1 MIKKHKLANKPMPFV
16 GGIPQSRVGSIVDY
30 KALNNKALFNSIVTK
45 PITEAGG
52 TKPNMVV
59 FQNFIETINL
69 NAIISGNFAP
79 PSKEGMA
86 RFEKLASDL
95 LKMLETRE
103 FENHYQNLWHELH
116 MARGA
121 TKNLKEKR
129 EAEPR
134 AKSITSDLKIKICTH
149 LSRWWYSHTKKKIT
163 GTYDNKPG
171 AEPEYYN
178 TQNIR
183 MNPGAF
189 FIQQVFGE
197 YFGDR
202 MNNKQIKDL
211 IVATKKAHTPVK
223 AVIIGD

>member
-30 KALNNKALFNSIVTK
+30 KALNNKALFNTIVTE
-45 PITEAGG
+45 PIKMAGG

-69 NAIISGNFAP
+69 TTIIKGNFAP
-79 PSKEGMA
+79 PSKDNLA
-86 RFEKLASDL
+86 RFEKLSSEL

-103 FENHYQNLWHELH
+103 FENHYDNLWRELQ
-116 MARGA
+116 MARSA
-121 TKNLKEKR
+121 TQNLKERRAKT
-129 EAEPR
+129 PR
-134 AKSITSDLKIKICTH
+134 SKSITSDLKINICTH

-183 MNPGAF
+183 QNPGAF

-211 IVATKKAHTPVK
+211 ITATKKADK
-223 AVIIGD
+223 